1 MEIINAD
8 TTGYGHTIPD
18 ILTSTEPSLCG
29 MGDGVG
35 ILISPFSKCEMYI
48 SAPEGQTDF
57 ATGHGACCELVD
69 EVEV

>member
-1 MEIINAD
+1 MKTLRG
-8 TTGYGHTIPD
+8 TTVGSGKGK
-18 ILTSTEPSLCG
+18 LTPTEPNICG

-57 ATGHGACCELVD
+57 ATGHGACCELVE

>member
-1 MEIINAD
+1 MKTLKG
-8 TTGYGHTIPD
+8 TTVGSGEGQ
-18 ILTSTEPSLCG
+18 LTSTEPSLCG